1 MTTTEHT
8 SGASDEA
15 RRLRDDAARKAQSL
29 QADAT
34 DQVRDRAE
42 HVKDSVAEDVSSVGD
57 ALRTASGELRKGSPQ
72 AQIFGSLAEQL
83 AGFSDALRGR
93 DVTEIVGEVSAFGR
107 RNPAAFLG
115 GAALLGFAAV
125 RMVRASAPEATPTG
139 SAPMDRPNG
148 DRYERR
154 RAARHPPAGG
164 PLNHGT
170 AQDRKHH
177 LPAEHHR

>member
-34 DQVRDRAE
+34 EQVRDRAE

-125 RMVRASAPEATPTG
+125 RMVRASAPEATSEAIG
-139 SAPMDRPNG
+139 SAPMDRPAPSDPLATPAVQSTPATPEMTPPVTPPQE
-148 DRYERR
+148 DR
-154 RAARHPPAGG
+154 
-164 PLNHGT
+164 
-170 AQDRKHH
+170 
-177 LPAEHHR
+177 

>member
-139 SAPMDRPNG
+139 SAPMDRPAPSDPLATPAVQSTPATPVMTPPVTPPQE
-148 DRYERR
+148 DR
-154 RAARHPPAGG
+154 
-164 PLNHGT
+164 
-170 AQDRKHH
+170 
-177 LPAEHHR
+177 